1 MTRSPLHAARAILER
16 FGPTLALVAALA
28 VLTAAIP
35 TDEGTGRRVAPEAAG
50 DLQTTEGSLAPT
62 TAPGGPGG
70 AGAPGGG
77 AGGPDGGPG
86 GTGADGGPAP
96 AGEGCRADG
105 RMRGISHYMPPCVPL
120 FTGDNGG
127 ATARGVDAKTIKVA
141 FWTPQSDPVTSSL
154 VAAAGVADR
163 PEDVRRGFDVLV
175 KYFNQHY
182 ETYGRRVEVVYV
194 TASGA
199 TTDDQAMRADVVH
212 IAKDIGAFAVVALGE
227 PQSFDEEAIEQGLIC
242 IPCGL
247 SPPQAFYDRAQGYA
261 FGGYP
266 PNEVYYQHMAEYIGK
281 RLAGADARWAGDE
294 QMQREPRRFGLIWI
308 ENNPSAPGSPP
319 DPDRKAG
326 VDFYKGELAK
336 YGVELAADVSYV
348 FDLSRVQEQAT
359 NVIAQMK
366 VAGVSNLAIVGD
378 PASPIFFTKEA
389 TRQQYFPEWFITGNF
404 VTDNV
409 VLGRLYDQAQW
420 EHAFGIGFL
429 FTLPKRFDESLG
441 YLEYKTADPEGE
453 VPSSIATL
461 RQPVETLF
469 TGIHMAGANL
479 TTASFAQGMYA
490 YPPSGG
496 VFSSWLTY
504 FTPRDPTS
512 VKDFKELWWS
522 ATEQGEDEYGNEGT
536 GMIMNA
542 EGGRRYR
549 LGQWPSSPPR
559 AFDPNGAIT
568 AADDPYFRAQ
578 YDDEQQRPVADRPC
592 RSCA

>member
-1 MTRSPLHAARAILER
+1 MTRSPARAVRDALER
-16 FGPTLALVAALA
+16 YGPTVALVVALG

-35 TDEGTGRRVAPEAAG
+35 TDQATGRRVAPESTDEVHASDGSAAPSA
-50 DLQTTEGSLAPT
+50 T
-62 TAPGGPGG
+62 PGGPGG
-70 AGAPGGG
+70 PAASGARDGQPGGETAGGAPS
-77 AGGPDGGPG
+77 D
-86 GTGADGGPAP
+86 TGAS
-96 AGEGCRADG
+96 GEDCRADG

-127 ATARGVDAKTIKVA
+127 ATARGVDADSVTVA
-141 FWTPQSDPVTSSL
+141 IWSPQSDPVTSSL

-175 KYFNQHY
+175 EYFNQHY
-182 ETYGRRVEVVYV
+182 ETYGRKIEVVYV

-212 IAKDIGAFAVVALGE
+212 IAKDIGAFAVIALGE
-227 PQSFDEEAIEQGLIC
+227 PQSFDEEAVEQGLIC

-247 SPPQAFYDRAQGYA
+247 SPPQAFYDRSRGYA

-266 PNEVYYQHMAEYIGK
+266 PNEVYYRHMAEYIGK
-281 RLAGADARWAGDE
+281 RLAGGDAQWAGDE
-294 QMQREPRRFGLIWI
+294 DMRTEPRKFGLIWI
-308 ENNPSAPGSPP
+308 ENNPSAPNSPP

-326 VDFYKGELAK
+326 VELYKRELAR

-409 VLGRLYDQAQW
+409 VLGRLYDQSQW
-420 EHAFGIGFL
+420 QHAFGIGFL
-429 FTLPKRFDESLG
+429 FTLPAHFDQSVG
-441 YLEYKTADPEGE
+441 YLEYKTTDPGGE

-469 TGIHMAGANL
+469 TGIHMAGPEL
-479 TTASFAQGMYA
+479 TTASFARGMYA

-496 VFSSWLTY
+496 VFSSWLTF
-504 FTPRDPTS
+504 FTPEDPTS

-522 ATEQGEDEYGNEGT
+522 ATEQGEDEYGNAGT

-542 EGGRRYR
+542 DGGRRYR
-549 LGQWPSSPPR
+549 LGEWPSTPPR
-559 AFDPNGAIT
+559 AFDPEGAIT
-568 AADDPYFRAQ
+568 SADDPYFRAQ